1 MFSRLFPPTGRD
13 TQWTVSPGQLGQT
26 PTGELGRCGED
37 LWLADWHSQGN
48 EAGFRGVTQA
58 EVQVGSWALEE
69 RS

>member
-1 MFSRLFPPTGRD
+1 MFSRLFPSTGRD
-13 TQWTVSPGQLGQT
+13 TQWIVSPGQLGQT
-26 PTGELGRCGED
+26 AAGELGRCGED
-37 LWLADWHSQGN
+37 LWLADWHAQGN